1 MRSSSVKGEHTPDA
15 TDDAR
20 DCGSVQI
27 CTHIGEDVPE
37 VTTVEAPKLA
47 SGALARGNAPA
58 MGTSLARGAVLALSA
73 SGVAAPELAG
83 DTGGDGMARATRA
96 VAGRSWRA
104 RAKRYLRCDT
114 ESRARNG
121 CHKQHK

>member
-73 SGVAAPELAG
+73 SGVPAPEWAG
-83 DTGGDGMARATRA
+83 DLGADIFRFHGRARSRNATR
-96 VAGRSWRA
+96 
-104 RAKRYLRCDT
+104 LR
-114 ESRARNG
+114 NLG
-121 CHKQHK
+121 